1 MNSQKEIDLVKNAIM
16 TDDTQEIVEI
26 VSKLPRD
33 FRLMWLGQVM
43 GYAAARGITPD
54 PPPMPPASAAMATAK
69 AI

>member
-1 MNSQKEIDLVKNAIM
+1 MNKQKEIDLVKNAIM

-43 GYAAARGITPD
+43 GYAAARGITADPT
-54 PPPMPPASAAMATAK
+54 PPPAAPTAMARAL
-69 AI
+69 